1 MVAALPFL
9 HRPQGRT
16 PVAPRQCRDAV
27 LACIRGQGNDGAGEP
42 VTRFFR
48 YAAVGAVA
56 TAVHY
61 AILAGCVEAALLP
74 PSWAAA
80 LGAWVGAQVAFAGNA
95 WFTFAGAPVTVVA
108 WLRFQIVAV
117 LGALISFSV
126 VGAGVGAGLHYL
138 VAQAIA
144 TLVSLFVT
152 YEVNRRW
159 SFAAT
164 PGRR

>member
-1 MVAALPFL
+1 MPFRHVA
-9 HRPQGRT
+9 QGRSRRHADNEG
-16 PVAPRQCRDAV
+16 VR
-27 LACIRGQGNDGAGEP
+27 
-42 VTRFFR
+42 RFLR
-48 YAAVGAVA
+48 YAGVGAVA

-61 AILAGCVEAALLP
+61 AVLAVAVETSLLAP
-74 PSWAAA
+74 WWAAA

-95 WFTFAGAPVTVVA
+95 LITFAGAPVTVAA
-108 WLRFQIVAV
+108 WLRFQIVAL
-117 LGALISFSV
+117 LGALISFSI

-164 PGRR
+164 PQRR

>member
-1 MVAALPFL
+1 MARRAEAGPRADNAA
-9 HRPQGRT
+9 
-16 PVAPRQCRDAV
+16 APNWRAAERRAS
-27 LACIRGQGNDGAGEP
+27 DGVG
-42 VTRFFR
+42 VSVRRFVR

-61 AILAGCVEAALLP
+61 AVLVGCVEASLLP
-74 PSWAAA
+74 PWWAAA
-80 LGAWVGAQVAFAGNA
+80 LGAWAGAQVAFAGNA
-95 WFTFAGAPVTVVA
+95 CFTFAGAPVTFAA

-117 LGALISFSV
+117 LGALISFAIV
-126 VGAGVGAGLHYL
+126 KLGVGAGLHYL
-138 VAQAIA
+138 LAQAIA

-164 PGRR
+164 PGRP